1 MREKLLLLRK
11 NALDAF
17 IVFTVLTLILSG
29 VTRIMVGDTL
39 IGMAIIIG
47 VLGVVICV
55 WQVGADFRWFRK
67 TCVYPTTGIHVADW
81 GYYTEGEPIC
91 RLYRRNAPMQD
102 KTFSLCFNVLLPPAG
117 SRAAFEEIMSGLD
130 AWMAAQ
136 PCSMR
141 LLGRMSANSQM
152 AEVELCVQKKDA
164 APQVLES
171 LYDCFERT
179 ADKTFTS
186 YARRYIRVAYPD
198 RGHTFYAAFDGF
210 DIGRAIIVAGDA
222 TAWIDRGDTRGGFT
236 LSTTVGAPDS
246 DAFKRMGA
254 DLAEACVLYVDDNP
268 LEGIRQTELIALED
282 FEKLWQPGASQPAF
296 SLLTSTS
303 AEQAGA

>member
-11 NALDAF
+11 SAFDAF

-39 IGMAIIIG
+39 IGIAIIVG
-47 VLGVVICV
+47 VIGVVICV

-67 TCVYPTTGIHVADW
+67 ACVYPTTGIHVADW

-102 KTFSLCFNVLLPPAG
+102 KTFSLCFNVLLPSKN
-117 SRAAFEEIMSGLD
+117 SRAAFEEIMSVLD
-130 AWMAAQ
+130 TWMAAQ

-164 APQVLES
+164 TPQVLES
-171 LYDCFERT
+171 LYDRFEHT

-186 YARRYIRVAYPD
+186 YARRYIKVSYPD
-198 RGHTFYAAFDGF
+198 RGHTLYAAFDGF
-210 DIGRAIIVAGDA
+210 DIGRAVIVADEG
-222 TAWIDRGDTRGGFT
+222 TAWFDRGDTRGGFT
-236 LSTTVGAPDS
+236 LSTTAGAPGS
-246 DAFKRMGA
+246 DAFERLGA
-254 DLAEACVLYVDDNP
+254 DLAEACALYVDDNP
-268 LEGIRQTELIALED
+268 LEGIRQTELIELED
-282 FEKLWQPGASQPAF
+282 FEKLWQPGASQPMF
-296 SLLTSTS
+296 SPQASS
-303 AEQAGA
+303 PAE

>member
-11 NALDAF
+11 SALDAF

-47 VLGVVICV
+47 VVGVVICV

-67 TCVYPTTGIHVADW
+67 ACVYPTTGIHVADW

-91 RLYRRNAPMQD
+91 RLYRRDAPMQD
-102 KTFSLCFNVLLPPAG
+102 KTFSLCFNVLLPPRG
-117 SRAAFEEIMSGLD
+117 SRAAFEEVMSGLD

-164 APQVLES
+164 APAVLES

-179 ADKTFTS
+179 AEASFAANS
-186 YARRYIRVAYPD
+186 RRYVRVAYPD
-198 RGHTFYAAFDGF
+198 RGHVFYAAFDGL
-210 DIGRAIIVAGDA
+210 DIGRAVIVAGND
-222 TAWIDRGDTRGGFT
+222 TAWFDRGDTRGGFT
-236 LSTTVGAPDS
+236 LSTSAGTPGS
-246 DAFKRMGA
+246 EAFSRLSR
-254 DLAEACVLYVDDNP
+254 DLAEACALYVDDNP
-268 LEGIRQTELIALED
+268 LEGVRQSELIELEA
-282 FEKLWQPGASQPAF
+282 FEELWRPGASQPAASIPAF
-296 SLLTSTS
+296 DSS
-303 AEQAGA
+303 EQA